1 MQVEFLYSEHACR
14 VHGDH
19 WSLFWGLSWGRK
31 HWGICP
37 HCCEEF
43 GKIHSGDFVELWSP
57 SRACTAHLARNM
69 SARNV
74 SNFQVDLIWNNP
86 EIKQWICVFQIL
98 GFLGSW
104 FVVDISAR
112 INECVFTNGMSE
124 KVFTCSSVATVLMCK
139 SAEILP
145 LQGFLCG
152 LTIPYEAL
160 LLGPRFLRSSN
171 LQRAYR
177 VILEC
182 VPKLC
187 GKKGAKTDV
196 ALRFKSGLVSG
207 STSWES

>member
-1 MQVEFLYSEHACR
+1 MVTIGHSFEAC
-14 VHGDH
+14 HGDENTEASVH
-19 WSLFWGLSWGRK
+19 TAARNLAKFIRETLSSCGR
-31 HWGICP
+31 
-37 HCCEEF
+37 
-43 GKIHSGDFVELWSP
+43 P

-98 GFLGSW
+98 GFSGSW

-187 GKKGAKTDV
+187 GKK
-196 ALRFKSGLVSG
+196 RC
-207 STSWES
+207 